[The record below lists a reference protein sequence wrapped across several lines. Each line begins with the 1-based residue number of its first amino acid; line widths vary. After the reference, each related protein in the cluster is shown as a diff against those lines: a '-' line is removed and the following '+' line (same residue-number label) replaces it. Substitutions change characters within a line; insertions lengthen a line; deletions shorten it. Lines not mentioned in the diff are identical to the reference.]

1 MPPPLEGF
9 APSGNFPS
17 YATGFISGAVAKFDK
32 SEDPN
37 EVCDEFYNLAQKAIH
52 EMKTKY
58 PERIYRDA
66 ESAGIWLF
74 KMNISVPEQV
84 REFICKVVGELI
96 DITDKYKIY
105 NVSFQML
112 DMTLTITIYLILIF
126 NYYILDI

>member
-1 MPPPLEGF
+1 MTSFMVFMKKLFWTENLRFFNFCSPRLEGF

-66 ESAGIWLF
+66 ESAGIWIF
-74 KMNISVPEQV
+74 KMNISVPEQL

-96 DITDKYKIY
+96 
-105 NVSFQML
+105 
-112 DMTLTITIYLILIF
+112 YLAD
-126 NYYILDI
+126 N